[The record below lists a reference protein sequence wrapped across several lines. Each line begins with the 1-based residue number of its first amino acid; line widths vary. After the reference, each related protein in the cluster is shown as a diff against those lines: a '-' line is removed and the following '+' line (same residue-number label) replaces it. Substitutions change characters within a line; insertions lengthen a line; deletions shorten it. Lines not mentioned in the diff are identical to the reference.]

1 MKQLLL
7 MRHIKMFD
15 SLIPDKLSEDLCV
28 YYRRYLNKF
37 LILDKSKLSRIEDM
51 DMCKVLKIEQVFINW
66 EEYEYDDFEK
76 GYQVMNRS
84 LHIKDFNKYYKILK
98 SFDTFDE
105 MKKEYNILL
114 AANKYNL

>member
-15 SLIPDKLSEDLCV
+15 SLIPDKLAEDLCV

-37 LILDKSKLSRIEDM
+37 FIVDNSKLSRDSNIT
-51 DMCKVLKIEQVFINW
+51 MCKMLKIEQVFINW

-84 LHIKDFNKYYKILK
+84 LHIRDFNKYYKILK
-98 SFDTFDE
+98 SFDTFEE
-105 MKKEYNILL
+105 MKNEYNILL
-114 AANKYNL
+114 TANKYNL